1 MHIHLRVHR
10 WVIWWIYV
18 GVVCGAIAVVNI
30 LGHQL
35 TGAQD
40 RMLLILGAAHWLLG
54 GIVCWAFQ
62 GIKVEPLRPTPP
74 LPVQKPL
81 NTALK
86 TEWHPASDFLLP
98 GSRQSLLPWR
108 H

>member
-40 RMLLILGAAHWLLG
+40 RMLLIFGAAHWLLG

-62 GIKVEPLRPTPP
+62 GIKVDPLRPAPPTPI
-74 LPVQKPL
+74 QKPL
-81 NTALK
+81 NTALE
-86 TEWHPASDFLLP
+86 TEWHPASEFLLP
-98 GSRQSLLPWR
+98 GRRQSLLPWK